1 MHIKAALLRG
11 ANLPFEVTTLD
22 LEPPGTGEVR
32 VRIAASGV
40 CHSDW
45 HLVTGTTRH
54 PMPCVAGHEGAGIV
68 EEVGAGVNHLK
79 PGDHVCLS
87 WTPACGDCFYCQHG
101 KPNLCD
107 TFTAPIWDGVM
118 LDGTPRLH
126 TLNGENVYH
135 YCGLATHAEQI
146 VAPEQACV
154 KIRPDVPLEIAALVG
169 CAVAT
174 GVGSVLYTA
183 AVCPAESVAVIGCG
197 GVGLN
202 ILLGAALA
210 GAWPI
215 IAADSSPE
223 KLALAKDFGATHTVA
238 SDERTAA
245 HIRELT
251 GGRGADHVFEAVGLP
266 QLQELALDCARPG
279 GQIILVGLS
288 PMGSATNLPG
298 AVITRTEKVVKG
310 SYYGSVNPPRDFPL
324 MLDLFVAGKLPL
336 NRLITQRYSLEQINE
351 AYAAMLTGKVARGVI
366 VFG

>member
-1 MHIKAALLRG
+1 MYVKAALLRA
-11 ANLPFEVTTLD
+11 ANTPFEITTLHLD
-22 LEPPGTGEVR
+22 DPKAGEVR

-45 HLVTGTTRH
+45 HLVTGTTKH
-54 PMPCVAGHEGAGIV
+54 PMPCVAGHEGAGVIDA
-68 EEVGAGVNHLK
+68 VGDGVAHLR

-87 WTPACGDCFYCQHG
+87 WAPACGDCFYCQHG

-126 TLNGENVYH
+126 TLDGEDVYH
-135 YCGLATHAEQI
+135 YCGLASHAEY
-146 VAPEQACV
+146 VVVPEQAC
-154 KIRPDVPLEIAALVG
+154 IRIRQDVPLEIAALVG

-183 AVCPAESVAVIGCG
+183 DVRPAESVAVIGCG

-210 GAWPI
+210 GASPI
-215 IAADSSPE
+215 IAIDSSPE
-223 KLALAKDFGATHTVA
+223 KLAIARDFGATHVILSSDDTVDQTRA
-238 SDERTAA
+238 
-245 HIRELT
+245 LT

-266 QLQELALDCARPG
+266 TLQELALDCARPG

-310 SYYGSVNPPRDFPL
+310 SYYGTVNPPRDFPL
-324 MLDLFVAGKLPL
+324 MLDLFMAGKLPL
-336 NRLITQRYSLEQINE
+336 DRLITQRYSLEQINE

-366 VFG
+366 LFD